1 MQIPILDWTLA
12 DLMLFFQND
21 WNLAWVLI
29 LSGGLTAIW
38 LFENITDPIPLVGT
52 IVDGLMAI
60 GTYIG
65 FFVGILDLFVGYV
78 VYTVVPEA
86 LWVAVILIVMG
97 FSLVM
102 RVLTKFPLAFLFA
115 LAIAVFGAATIYG
128 FLTPYT
134 ALPGI
139 GTYIEMAISV
149 KGLLVIGFIIFC
161 VVYLLGGLFIKL
173 IELVGKVFA
182 STPVSILI
190 GIAAIAIG
198 VIVLYDPTILSLA
211 WP

>member
-1 MQIPILDWTLA
+1 LQIPILDWTLA

-38 LFENITDPIPLVGT
+38 LIENITDPIPLVGT
-52 IVDGLMAI
+52 LVDGLVAI

-86 LWVAVILIVMG
+86 LWVAIILIVMG

-115 LAIAVFGAATIYG
+115 LAVAVFGAATIYG
-128 FLTPYT
+128 ILQPYT
-134 ALPGI
+134 TLPGI
-139 GTYIEMAISV
+139 GTYVEMAISV

-161 VVYLLGGLFIKL
+161 VVYLLGGLLIKL

-198 VIVLYDPTILSLA
+198 VVVLWNPAILSLA

>member
-1 MQIPILDWTLA
+1 
-12 DLMLFFQND
+12 MLFFQND

-38 LFENITDPIPLVGT
+38 LIENITDPIPLVGT
-52 IVDGLMAI
+52 LVDGLVAI

-86 LWVAVILIVMG
+86 LWVAIILIVMG

-115 LAIAVFGAATIYG
+115 LAVAVFGAATIYG
-128 FLTPYT
+128 ILQPYT
-134 ALPGI
+134 TLPGI
-139 GTYIEMAISV
+139 GTYVEMAISV

-161 VVYLLGGLFIKL
+161 VVYLLGGLLIKI
-173 IELVGKVFA
+173 IELIGKVFA

-190 GIAAIAIG
+190 GIAAIAFG
-198 VIVLYDPTILSLA
+198 VVVLWNPAILSLA